1 VASDAVNFYHIPG
14 AVNPADILSKH
25 WGYQQVWPMMQ
36 PILFWKGETL
46 DLLKENLQRQE
57 KGSEKSSIT
66 SVGNSNPERELAG
79 VDNDEE
85 ENDS

>member
-1 VASDAVNFYHIPG
+1 MASDAVNFYHIPG

-25 WGYQQVWPMMQ
+25 CGYQQVWPMMQ

-46 DLLKENLQRQE
+46 DLLKENLQKPG

-66 SVGNSNPERELAG
+66 SEGNSNPEGR
-79 VDNDEE
+79 
-85 ENDS
+85 